1 MKKRQSK
8 KSECKPPSGIPR
20 VIHSWSET
28 NAVIDVRPKYRFG
41 ETPDTDDVQDAKQL
55 KKARVDAEKWWML
68 AAFDLAIYLCNFLFY
83 LRYSFLSLVSIYISA
98 SLCKPLT

>member
-1 MKKRQSK
+1 MKKKQSK

-41 ETPDTDDVQDAKQL
+41 ETPDTDDVQDAKKL
-55 KKARVDAEKWWML
+55 KRARVDAEK
-68 AAFDLAIYLCNFLFY
+68 
-83 LRYSFLSLVSIYISA
+83 
-98 SLCKPLT
+98 